1 MNTQPQWPGLSAVIH
16 HTIYRHTLITIED
29 AAMHLHV
36 PVTTL
41 SQWAH
46 THGITIHQT
55 PAGAMIAT
63 ADIESAVTRRSP
75 HSRPRS
81 RTPYRQ

>member
-16 HTIYRHTLITIED
+16 HTIYRHTLITIE
-29 AAMHLHV
+29 AAATHLHV

-55 PAGAMIAT
+55 PVGAMIAT